1 MGRDEGPGLRHSEE
15 HRVHIPRYQG
25 DERRHTHRH
34 RLTCLEVIYR
44 KLKFLQLLKGR
55 PSQRCPVSN
64 VTSHGVRFYTGVKL
78 RARTVID
85 VAFEAPTGVY
95 RIATANRLRARII
108 WQKWSKHHNAFRTG
122 AQFIG
127 ISETMHIDLARMM
140 KDAALHSAKF

>member
-1 MGRDEGPGLRHSEE
+1 MGKDKEPDSRHPEK
-15 HRVHIPRYQG
+15 HRVRIARYQG
-25 DERRHTHRH
+25 PERRHTHRH

-44 KLKFLQLLKGR
+44 KLRLFQLLKGR

-78 RARTVID
+78 KVRTVID
-85 VAFEAPTGVY
+85 VAFEAPVGVY
-95 RIATANRLRARII
+95 RIASANRLRARIV
-108 WQKWSKHHNAFRTG
+108 WQKWSMHHNAFRTG

-127 ISETMHIDLARMM
+127 VSESMHIDLARMM